1 MQTLMDRNA
10 GFTLVE
16 LMITIAIAAIL
27 ATVAVPAFQNFVLNN
42 RMTGN
47 ANDMI
52 ATLGY
57 VRSEAVKRAADV
69 TLCASDDGATC
80 SGTWTDGWVV
90 LDNAGNV
97 LRAQEALGGTTTLA
111 GAGTI
116 VFNANGRMTT
126 PAAATTLALCP
137 GKAGIQGRQIAIEP
151 SGRGRV
157 VSAACP

>member
-16 LMITIAIAAIL
+16 LMITIAMAAIL
-27 ATVAVPAFQNFVLNN
+27 VTVAVPGFQGFVLNN

-57 VRSEAVKRAADV
+57 ARSEAVKRAADV
-69 TLCASDDGATC
+69 TVCASNDGESC
-80 SGTWTDGWVV
+80 SGTWTAGWVV
-90 LDNAGNV
+90 LDNADNV
-97 LRAQEALGGTTTLA
+97 LRAQEAPGGTTTLT

-116 VFNANGRMTT
+116 IFSANGRMTT
-126 PAAATTLALCP
+126 PAAATTLTLCP
-137 GKAGIQGRQIAIEP
+137 GKDDIQGRQIVIEP
-151 SGRGRV
+151 TGRAGV
-157 VSAACP
+157 VSAAC